1 MKSLLII
8 CSFLMLSFISH
19 KKTKVVFLG
28 DSITQMGINKGGY
41 INLIEEKLINKG
53 IADKYELIG
62 AGIGGNKVY
71 DLYLRIEED
80 VLDKKPD
87 IVFIYIGINDVWHK
101 TSGIGT
107 DIKKYEQFY
116 SAIIKKIKNS
126 GAKVVLCTPT
136 VIGEKLNNGNPQDS
150 DLNAYSDVVRRL
162 AELNNCSLVDLR
174 KVFITTL
181 EKENPSNKE
190 QGVLTN
196 DRVHLNEKGNN
207 LVAEEMM
214 KAIESLYIKK

>member
-1 MKSLLII
+1 MKSLLIVF
-8 CSFLMLSFISH
+8 SFLMLSFVSH
-19 KKTKVVFLG
+19 KKAKVVFFG

-41 INLIEEKLINKG
+41 INLIEEKLTNKG

-62 AGIGGNKVY
+62 AGVGGNKVY
-71 DLYLRIEED
+71 DLYLRLEED

-116 SAIIKKIKNS
+116 SAIIKKIKKA
-126 GAKVVLCTPT
+126 GGKVVLCTPT
-136 VIGEKLNNGNPQDS
+136 VIGEKLNNGNPQDA
-150 DLNAYSDVVRRL
+150 DLNAYADVVRRL
-162 AELNNCSLVDLR
+162 AEVNNSSLVDLR

-181 EKENPSNKE
+181 EKENLANKE

-214 KAIESLYIKK
+214 KVLENLQ